1 MTPEDRQHPPQTAPF
16 EAPKSGR
23 APRMLIAIVAVALLM
38 RVGWGALRL
47 LRGGTATLLEFPD
60 EQQYW
65 LMAQSL
71 WLGDGLADELGF
83 RATRMPLYPGLLSIF
98 TSFKQGVYI
107 ATALHWILGAAAA
120 GLTACLANAMFGA
133 RTAIAAG
140 LLVACDP
147 FLVFFSSLL
156 LSETLYITLSLA
168 FWWSVWPMFGDEA
181 ARTSWRRRLL
191 AGALAGACVYARE
204 SGLGLVG
211 AALIVLLFRRRFA
224 REALVSCACIAV
236 TVGVMLLPWA
246 IRNAQTI
253 GQLSF
258 LTQRGGISLYD
269 GVGPQAT
276 GRSDLGNI
284 KQMPA
289 VRGLNEVEWN
299 RYFIR
304 ESIGAMRRDPIR
316 IVKLAGVKLAR
327 MWNPV
332 PNVDA
337 YQSTGV
343 RTIAALWTIPTFAL
357 AAAGAVMCF
366 MSRTD
371 AFRAAAVMLLVPAV
385 YLSLVHCFFV
395 GSIRYRLGAIPMLH
409 ILTAAAI
416 VAILHRLQTK
426 PKPGVR
432 KT

>member
-1 MTPEDRQHPPQTAPF
+1 MTPENRQHPPPTTAF
-16 EAPKSGR
+16 ETPKSGA
-23 APRMLIAIVAVALLM
+23 APRLLIAIVAVALLM
-38 RVGWGALRL
+38 RVGWGTLRL
-47 LRGGTATLLEFPD
+47 LRGGDAALLEFPD

-71 WLGDGLADELGF
+71 WLGDGLVDELGF

-98 TSFKQGVYI
+98 TSFSQGVYI
-107 ATALHWILGAAAA
+107 ATALHWVLGAAAA
-120 GLTACLANAMFGA
+120 GLAACLANAMFGA

-140 LLVACDP
+140 LLVAFDP

-156 LSETLYITLSLA
+156 LTETLFIMLSLA
-168 FWWSVWPMFGDEA
+168 LWWSVWPMFGDEA

-191 AGALAGACVYARE
+191 AGTLAGACVYARE

-211 AALIVLLFRRRFA
+211 ALLIVLLLRHRFA
-224 REALVSCACIAV
+224 RDTLVSCACIAV

-246 IRNAQTI
+246 MRNAQTI

-284 KQMPA
+284 KQMPE

-299 RYFIR
+299 RYFVR

-332 PNVDA
+332 PNVDT
-337 YQSTGV
+337 YQSTAV

-357 AAAGAVMCF
+357 AAVGVVICFASRGAG
-366 MSRTD
+366 
-371 AFRAAAVMLLVPAV
+371 FRAAAIMLVVPGV
-385 YLSLVHCFFV
+385 YSSVVHCFFV
-395 GSIRYRLGAIPMLH
+395 GSVRYRLGAIPMLH
-409 ILTAAAI
+409 ILAAAAI
-416 VAILHRLQTK
+416 VAILHRLLSK
-426 PKPGVR
+426 REPGAPNP
-432 KT
+432 